1 MTNTDI
7 ESGRTTHSVPKTNA
21 AAFRCGLRI
30 RNDVRDSFVAVPP
43 SLAAVLERELA
54 ARQAAEALPAE
65 SLRSQVVPL
74 RIADRLVC
82 CWHRGRLSQTV
93 ASRLRAEVEVGAA
106 VAECAGLVATD
117 RSAADGPMSS
127 SEVSVEILPLE
138 SLRTA
143 HRLVAQA
150 LTDRDWQLLQAQHE
164 YLERELLRQLRVVY
178 RGQLLPVY
186 GLAGDAYARLRVQH
200 IEPAPAFRDVDNVVY
215 WLNRGTEIVVQPPAT
230 ERDEEVDEGSEAV
243 QVQVVR
249 VLPVLWEEEENADP
263 AVEWRMHPSTAAAMR
278 KREAKTEAL
287 PNTRWAQLSWR
298 NAGDASETVRVNG
311 PVRLDERAPPAHVMT
326 RYAPPYRHVH
336 LTPIAEPTERSKGL
350 EAHPPTFPPLPN
362 PTVLGEA
369 CGRRPWQRLVDA
381 LTPVFTVPPKGNRQ
395 TTSAARVVLLGGP
408 PGCGKTYLAT
418 AAAVHWARQPPYF
431 PQPVHLSC
439 RGAFRS
445 ALDQDDDG
453 GGGGGGGVEALL
465 QRALSALCSAQP
477 TILVLDDVDALAASP
492 SGAAD
497 ESNIGR
503 APALDQLAA
512 LLERCQRMLQVA
524 VILTVT
530 VSATNNEAERSLL
543 PPRRLPCTLIHER
556 IGIPLPT
563 ASDRTELLGG
573 AATALATRRTPGAVP
588 ADLLKLRA
596 RLEVWQGDVQRA
608 QAHFQPRALLRA
620 GASTAA
626 TSPPD
631 GVRWGDIGALSEA
644 QQTLV
649 DTIVLRLRFPQVFAR
664 APIRVQSGVLLYGPT
679 GCGKTLLVRA
689 LVNRYRLRMVSVKGP
704 ELLNKYVGASE
715 AAVRDVFARA
725 RQARPCILFFD
736 EFESLA
742 PRRGGGDAGGATG
755 VTDRVVNALL
765 TEMDGV
771 EPLSDGVFVVAATSR
786 PDLVD
791 PALLRPGRIDRW
803 VRVPLPQTPAQRHD
817 IVRRLQRRLALPLA
831 GTRAEQAALLRW
843 LAERTEGYVGA
854 DLYAVFADAQLN
866 REKAGREEA
875 PPMTQA
881 DFERVLASRRL
892 SLPPV
897 ERERYEHIVRRF
909 EGGRSGLDDDLPLQR
924 VVMLK

>member
-1 MTNTDI
+1 MTNTDV
-7 ESGRTTHSVPKTNA
+7 ESGRTAHSVPKTNT
-21 AAFRCGLRI
+21 AAFRCGLRV

-74 RIADRLVC
+74 RIANRLVC

-93 ASRLRAEVEVGAA
+93 ASRLRAELEVGAA

-117 RSAADGPMSS
+117 RSAADGPTSSSS

-150 LTDRDWQLLQAQHE
+150 LTDCDWQLLQVQHE
-164 YLERELLRQLRVVY
+164 YLERELLRQLRVVH

-200 IEPAPAFRDVDNVVY
+200 IEPAPVCRDVDNAVY
-215 WLNRGTEIVVQPPAT
+215 WLNRGTEIVVQPPAA
-230 ERDEEVDEGSEAV
+230 ERAEGVDEGSEAV

-263 AVEWRMHPSTAAAMR
+263 VVEWRMHPSTAAAMR

-287 PNTRWAQLSWR
+287 SNTRWAQLSWR
-298 NAGDASETVRVNG
+298 NADDASETVRVNG
-311 PVRLDERAPPAHVMT
+311 AVRLDERAPPAHVMT

-336 LTPIAEPTERSKGL
+336 LTPIAEPTETSNGL

-381 LTPVFTVPPKGNRQ
+381 LTPVFTVPPKRDRQ
-395 TTSAARVVLLGGP
+395 TTPAARVVLLGGP

-418 AAAVHWARQPPYF
+418 ATAVHWARQPPYF

-439 RGAFRS
+439 RRAFRG
-445 ALDQDDDG
+445 ALDQDD
-453 GGGGGGGVEALL
+453 GGGGVEALL
-465 QRALSALCSAQP
+465 QQALSALCSAQP

-492 SGAAD
+492 SGTAD
-497 ESNIGR
+497 ESTIGR

-556 IGIPLPT
+556 IGIRLPT

-573 AATALATRRTPGAVP
+573 TATALATRRTPGAVP

-626 TSPPD
+626 TAPPD

-803 VRVPLPQTPAQRHD
+803 VRVPLPQTPAQRYD

-866 REKAGREEA
+866 RERAGREEA
-875 PPMTQA
+875 PPMTPA

-892 SLPPV
+892 SLPPA

-909 EGGRSGLDDDLPLQR
+909 EVGRSGLDDDLPLQR